1 MGTECNSALS
11 GAWLTKNSKG
21 GLSTFFP
28 DSWTKQKLQQELAI
42 AFDNKTF
49 QGKNIWEGAM
59 SDGIIV

>member
-1 MGTECNSALS
+1 
-11 GAWLTKNSKG
+11 LTKNSKG